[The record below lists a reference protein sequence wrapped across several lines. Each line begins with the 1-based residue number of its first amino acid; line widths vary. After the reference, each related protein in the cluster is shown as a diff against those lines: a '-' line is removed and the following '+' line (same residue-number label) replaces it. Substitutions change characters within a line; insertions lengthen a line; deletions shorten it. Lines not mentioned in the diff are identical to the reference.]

1 MTIKTILAAYDFSDP
16 ATRALKEAV
25 RLSKELGAALH
36 LVHVHV
42 DIYTTPDVPAAGVPW
57 PSADQVERY
66 IQFLHQEL
74 ARAAHAAAPETADK
88 IQIHVVRGDP
98 VRSLLACADRVGA
111 DLICVGSTG
120 KGAVQ
125 RLLLGSVTQS
135 VLRTSKTPVLT
146 VH

>member
-1 MTIKTILAAYDFSDP
+1 MTIKTILVAYDFSEP
-16 ATRALKEAV
+16 ADRALKEAA

-57 PSADQVERY
+57 PSAGQVERY
-66 IQFLHQEL
+66 LQFLNHEL
-74 ARAAHAAAPETADK
+74 RRAAQVTAPEIADK
-88 IQIHVVRGDP
+88 VQIHVVRGDP
-98 VRSLLACADRVGA
+98 VRSVLACADRIGA

-125 RLLLGSVTQS
+125 RALLGSVTQS
-135 VLRTSKTPVLT
+135 ILRSSKAAVLT